1 MQKGTRHGAAQ
12 YCSVPIVAV
21 WIVAPVESLA
31 PRIQGSLDHYSDAAF
46 AVEEITQ
53 TTIDSMARMQIYAAY
68 QAVGVINQVAHAAS
82 SIEQISAAQREELQR
97 QADNFLRRT
106 GMILDD
112 TFDEIDDMRGRA
124 IRGLTP
130 PPRLIDHLIDAVA
143 LHRAQQRGW

>member
-1 MQKGTRHGAAQ
+1 MTQR
-12 YCSVPIVAV
+12 SVVPFRSSQSGLS
-21 WIVAPVESLA
+21 PQSSQLS
-31 PRIQGSLDHYSDAAF
+31 PRIQGSLDHYGDAAF

-112 TFDEIDDMRGRA
+112 TFDEIDYMRVRA

-130 PPRLIDHLIDAVA
+130 PPSRIDRLVDAVA
-143 LHRAQQRGW
+143 FYRAQQRGW